1 MSSEILVNAMP
12 YETRVAIVEHGL
24 AQEVHIERVRRRG
37 LVGNIYKGR
46 VERLMPGM
54 QAAFIDIG
62 DERTAFLHAGD
73 ITQLPYAEPGTNGR
87 QLVDI
92 QALLAEGETV
102 LVQVLKDPLGSKGAR
117 VSMHIS
123 LPSRHM
129 VFVPEGEGVGISS
142 RIGDAAERKRLTELV
157 EALRPKQFEGGYI
170 VRTAGEGAD
179 GEALDADMQYLSQ
192 LWNTLQETAREAPPA
207 TLIHEDLPLPLRVMR
222 DLPDGNVEQICVD
235 SEAWCERMRRF
246 AQVLFPDLVE
256 RIVPYRGEHP
266 IFDLYGVE
274 DEIVRALERRVDLKS
289 GGYLIFDQT
298 EAMATIDVNTGAY
311 AGSHNLDDTAL
322 KINLEA
328 ARVIARQ
335 LRLRN
340 LGGII
345 IIDFIDMGKPA
356 HRALLLATLKRE
368 LAADRAKSVVTA
380 VSPLGLVE
388 MTRKRT
394 RESLER
400 VLTGHCP
407 SCDGRGVVK
416 TPESMCFDIY
426 RELTRLAGLF
436 EAGEYLVLAA
446 PSVVDLLLDE
456 ESDNLAELSAQ
467 LGHPLRLQVE
477 NQYRPEQF
485 DVIPL

>member
-24 AQEVHIERVRRRG
+24 AQEVHIERERRRG

-62 DERTAFLHAGD
+62 AERTAFLHAGD

-87 QLVDI
+87 QLVNI

-117 VSMHIS
+117 VSMHLS
-123 LPSRHM
+123 LPARHM

-142 RIGDAAERKRLTELV
+142 RIGDAAERKRLTEQV
-157 EALRPKQFEGGYI
+157 EALRPEPLEGGYI

-179 GEALDADMQYLSQ
+179 GEALGADMQYLSQ
-192 LWNTLQETAREAPPA
+192 LWATLQETARAAPPA

-222 DLPDGNVEQICVD
+222 DLLDGNVSQIRVD

-246 AQVLFPDLVE
+246 AEILFPDLVE
-256 RIVPYRGEHP
+256 RIVTYSGEHP

-274 DEIVRALERRVDLKS
+274 DEILRALERRVDLKS

-311 AGSHNLDDTAL
+311 TGSHNLDDTAL
-322 KINLEA
+322 KINL
-328 ARVIARQ
+328 
-335 LRLRN
+335 
-340 LGGII
+340 
-345 IIDFIDMGKPA
+345 
-356 HRALLLATLKRE
+356 
-368 LAADRAKSVVTA
+368 
-380 VSPLGLVE
+380 
-388 MTRKRT
+388 
-394 RESLER
+394 
-400 VLTGHCP
+400 
-407 SCDGRGVVK
+407 
-416 TPESMCFDIY
+416 
-426 RELTRLAGLF
+426 
-436 EAGEYLVLAA
+436 
-446 PSVVDLLLDE
+446 
-456 ESDNLAELSAQ
+456 
-467 LGHPLRLQVE
+467 
-477 NQYRPEQF
+477 
-485 DVIPL
+485 